1 MLQKQ
6 ASRRHTRDKRQ
17 RRRTTPWHARH
28 QQRERE
34 REATT
39 RDQRRRGER
48 NTNER
53 RKITS
58 TTHNRTPQRHTSP
71 HTHTHTHT
79 QERERETSIR
89 KHGSHTHRRNQDIRN
104 PPCLLFHFVAVKA
117 PIHRQTTSLPSNSLL
132 RTDFRSSVARPR
144 RPRPRLSSA
153 RWAQDAGAAT
163 PTKLLRLRS
172 S

>member
-79 QERERETSIR
+79 RERETSIR

>member
-71 HTHTHTHT
+71 HTHTHT
-79 QERERETSIR
+79 RERETSIR